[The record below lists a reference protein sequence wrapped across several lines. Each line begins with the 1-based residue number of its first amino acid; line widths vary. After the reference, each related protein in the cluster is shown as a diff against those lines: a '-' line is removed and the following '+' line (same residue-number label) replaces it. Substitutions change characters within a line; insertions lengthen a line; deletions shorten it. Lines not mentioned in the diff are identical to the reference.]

1 VMRLFL
7 AQTQPPP
14 SLPPLPHPE
23 KFEVPPVVEGQPWW
37 LYAGI
42 ILLICILVSL
52 VLWLLFRSRQAA
64 PAAIPR
70 PWNAAM
76 DALHALRARADS
88 QPHAE
93 TAHQVS
99 EILRRYFWERYHI
112 PAPFRTRR
120 ELFEMEAPKASQK
133 VVQYAPLAALW
144 DELSF
149 APVPVTQEE
158 ALTLVNRAISHLQE
172 DQP

>member
-1 VMRLFL
+1 MGWFL
-7 AQTQPPP
+7 AQGQPAP

-23 KFEVPPVVEGQPWW
+23 KFEVPPVVEGPPWW
-37 LYAGI
+37 LYAGGL
-42 ILLICILVSL
+42 LLICALAGLVI
-52 VLWLLFRSRQAA
+52 WLLFRARKPAT
-64 PAAIPR
+64 PAAPR
-70 PWNAAM
+70 PWNRAM
-76 DALHALRARADS
+76 DALHQLRARADS

-99 EILRRYFWERYHI
+99 EILRLYFWERYHI

-120 ELFEMEAPKASQK
+120 ELFELEAPKASQR

-172 DQP
+172 DRP